1 MSGTEHVNEEDIGSG
16 RDVEVEEKL
25 RNVLALQIQGQGG
38 QTKHKTPNRAPVNN
52 SGAVGLFERTSSGS
66 VAAR

>member
-1 MSGTEHVNEEDIGSG
+1 MSDTEHVNEENIGSG

-25 RNVLALQIQGQGG
+25 RNVHALRIQGQGG